1 MRKHFKC
8 RFPAF
13 NIPRQSEEVATDTIF
28 SDTPAIDSGV
38 TMAQSFAGKRTLVTD
53 VYSLKSQKQFVN
65 TLEDNIRFRG
75 AMTNLISDYPKV
87 EISNKVKDILRMY
100 HSSRWNS
107 EPYHQNQNPAEGRYC
122 TLKSWTNTIV
132 NRSGAQA
139 DCWLLCMIHASYIL
153 NHLSCDALGGNV
165 PLGMLYGVSPD
176 ISILLLY
183 TFYQPVFYASHNQ
196 SYPSSSEERAARWVG
211 FGEHVGDALTHKLL
225 DDDTK
230 KILYRSAVRPSDSAH
245 PNKRLVSDGG
255 ECSQTPKPIVF
266 VRSWQDNS
274 QSATKPMAE
283 YNPDDLI
290 GRTFLLPKNEQGERL
305 RAPIKRK
312 VIETSKLLDDQHD
325 NAIDKINFHLDV
337 GQRRAEAIMSYV
349 QILDHLDQQEQQEDL
364 YKFRAIT
371 GHQGPLSPQDENYK
385 GSKYNVMVEW
395 ETGEITDEPLSLIAA
410 DDPVTCAEYA
420 KKHDLL
426 HLDGWK
432 RLKHIAK
439 NQKQLTRAIN
449 QSKIRQVRRSAVYQ
463 FGFLIP
469 KDYKQALQLD
479 EQNGNSKWYDATK
492 LEMDQINEYK
502 VFQDH
507 GKAQYD
513 PKSRKVSNAPNGYQK
528 IRVHLILLLNM
539 MADTRPDWLLE
550 DISLQILLK
559 VYTLV
564 LTLSGPL
571 DWS

>member
-1 MRKHFKC
+1 M
-8 RFPAF
+8 
-13 NIPRQSEEVATDTIF
+13 
-28 SDTPAIDSGV
+28 
-38 TMAQSFAGKRTLVTD
+38 
-53 VYSLKSQKQFVN
+53 
-65 TLEDNIRFRG
+65 
-75 AMTNLISDYPKV
+75 
-87 EISNKVKDILRMY
+87 
-100 HSSRWNS
+100 
-107 EPYHQNQNPAEGRYC
+107 
-122 TLKSWTNTIV
+122 
-132 NRSGAQA
+132 
-139 DCWLLCMIHASYIL
+139 
-153 NHLSCDALGGNV
+153 GGNV

-196 SYPSSSEERAARWVG
+196 SYPSASEERAARWVG
-211 FGEHVGDALTHKLL
+211 FGDHVGDALTHKLL

-230 KILYRSAVRPSDSAH
+230 KILYRYSVRPSDSAH

-266 VRSWQDNS
+266 VRSRQDNS

-290 GRTFLLPKNEQGERL
+290 GRTFLLPINEQGERL
-305 RAPIKRK
+305 RATIKRK

-337 GQRRAEAIMSYV
+337 GQGRAEAIMSNV

-479 EQNGNSKWYDATK
+479 EQNGNSKWYDASK

-502 VFQDH
+502 VFQDL

-528 IRVHLILLLNM
+528 IRVHLIFAVKHDGRHKARLVAGGHLTPDPIESIYSGVVSIRSLRLVIFLAKLNNLEVWG
-539 MADTRPDWLLE
+539 ADIGNASLE
-550 DISLQILLK
+550 AKTKEKLYIVAGPEFEELEGHILVITKHYMDLK
-559 VYTLV
+559 VLA
-564 LTLSGPL
+564 
-571 DWS
+571 